1 MLFRRTFL
9 KTAGLIAATG
19 ATSAALAA
27 TSDNKVVYHL
37 SDRERVLFVLGNI
50 ENHFKAFAPGEV
62 TIALVVH
69 GEPLGAFRK
78 IAENERF
85 TERLRGLV
93 EKSLRPFACVNTM
106 EWLKIALAEL
116 PQGFEVA
123 EKGGVV
129 KLAELQ
135 QKGYAYIRP

>member
-1 MLFRRTFL
+1 MMLRRAFL
-9 KTAGLIAATG
+9 KTAGSIAATG
-19 ATSAALAA
+19 ATDAARAA
-27 TSDNKVVYHL
+27 ASDNKVVYHL

-85 TERLRGLV
+85 TERLQGLV
-93 EKSLRPFACVNTM
+93 EKGLTPFACANTM
-106 EWLKIALAEL
+106 EWLKIALADL

-123 EKGGVV
+123 DKGGVV

-135 QKGYAYIRP
+135 QKGFAYIRP

>member
-19 ATSAALAA
+19 ATGAAFAA
-27 TSDNKVVYHL
+27 ASDNKVVYHL
-37 SDRERVLFVLGNI
+37 SDRERILFVLGNI

-85 TERLRGLV
+85 TEHLHGLV
-93 EKSLRPFACVNTM
+93 EKGLTPFACVNTM
-106 EWLKIALAEL
+106 EWLKIALADL
-116 PQGFEVA
+116 PQGFQVA
-123 EKGGVV
+123 DKGGVV

>member
-1 MLFRRTFL
+1 MLFRRAFL
-9 KTAGLIAATG
+9 KTAGLIAVAGATG
-19 ATSAALAA
+19 STLAA
-27 TSDNKVVYHL
+27 ASDNKVVYHL
-37 SDRERVLFVLGNI
+37 SDRERVMFVLGNI

-69 GEPLGAFRK
+69 GEPLGAFRR

-85 TERLRGLV
+85 TERLSGLV
-93 EKSLRPFACVNTM
+93 EKGLTPFACVNTM
-106 EWLKIALAEL
+106 EWLKIALADL
-116 PQGFEVA
+116 PQGFQVA

-135 QKGYAYIRP
+135 QKGFAYIRP

>member
-1 MLFRRTFL
+1 MMLRRAFL
-9 KTAGLIAATG
+9 RAAGLVAATG
-19 ATSAALAA
+19 ATGDALAA
-27 TSDNKVVYHL
+27 ASDNKVVYHL

-50 ENHFKAFAPGEV
+50 ENHYKAFAPGEV

-69 GEPLGAFRK
+69 GEPLAAFRR

-85 TERLRGLV
+85 TEHLRGLV
-93 EKSLRPFACVNTM
+93 EKGLTPLACVNTM

-116 PQGFEVA
+116 PQGFLVA
-123 EKGGVV
+123 DKGGVV

-135 QKGYAYIRP
+135 QKGFAYIRP

>member
-1 MLFRRTFL
+1 MFRRAFL
-9 KTAGLIAATG
+9 KTAGLLAATG
-19 ATSAALAA
+19 AAGPALAA
-27 TSDNKVVYHL
+27 GSDNKVVYHL

-62 TIALVVH
+62 TITLVVH

-85 TERLRGLV
+85 TERLHGLV
-93 EKSLRPFACVNTM
+93 EKSLTPFACVNTM
-106 EWLKIALAEL
+106 EWLKIVLADL
-116 PQGFEVA
+116 PQGFQVA
-123 EKGGVV
+123 DKGGVV

>member
-1 MLFRRTFL
+1 MLIRRAFL

-19 ATSAALAA
+19 ATGAALASA
-27 TSDNKVVYHL
+27 SDNKVVYHL

-85 TERLRGLV
+85 TEHLRGLA
-93 EKSLRPFACVNTM
+93 EKGLTPFACVNTM
-106 EWLKIALAEL
+106 EWLKIGLADL

-123 EKGGVV
+123 DKGGVV

-135 QKGYAYIRP
+135 QKGFAYIRP